1 MRAQESV
8 LLPDPLGPITACTSP
23 LSRASETP
31 FRISRPSTLTCRLR
45 ILKSAKVLPLSRD
58 LVGAARIPRR
68 EPGGAGHGSAQE
80 PLVDVLLVPAGV
92 AGADRLLLDGTV
104 AVPELEAA
112 VGPFHQ
118 LGHVSL
124 LGGQPGQLP
133 GAVPEVE
140 PHQPGRVLR
149 LQPARPQGEEP

>member
-8 LLPDPLGPITACTSP
+8 LLPDPLGPITVYTAP
-23 LSRASETP
+23 LSRASETLLML
-31 FRISRPSTLTCRLR
+31 SRPSTLTCRFR
-45 ILKSAKVLPLSRD
+45 ISKSAKVLPLSRD
-58 LVGAARIPRR
+58 LLGAARVPGR

-80 PLVDVLLVPAGV
+80 PLVDVLLVPAGM
-92 AGADRLLLDGTV
+92 AGADGDVVDGTV

-133 GAVPEVE
+133 GPFPEVE
-140 PHQPGRVLR
+140 PG
-149 LQPARPQGEEP
+149 